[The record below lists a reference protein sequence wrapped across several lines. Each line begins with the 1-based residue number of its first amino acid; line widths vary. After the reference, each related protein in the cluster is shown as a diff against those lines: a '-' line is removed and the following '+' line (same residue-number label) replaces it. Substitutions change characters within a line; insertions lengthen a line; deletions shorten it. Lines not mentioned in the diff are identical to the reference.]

1 MPALS
6 LDHWNVYCKDLK
18 ATVRFYERYVGLTD
32 GDRPPFNFPGAWL
45 YAGEKPILHL
55 VSETGRKDHGG
66 GAIDHVAINCADIRG
81 TIAQLKKDKM
91 PFEVRKVP
99 ARPLQQVF
107 VHDPDGIMIELNFWH
122 EADVPEIDKIG
133 APAGSEEPRRRP
145 PRRRSS
151 WSAPSNLSFKL
162 FRTASLRLAHDHE
175 RAGGSRSGRTMS
187 GNSRQSIVGV
197 APSHA
202 Q

>member
-18 ATVRFYERYVGLTD
+18 ATVRFYERYVGLRN
-32 GDRPPFNFPGAWL
+32 GDRPPFPFPGAWL
-45 YAGEKPILHL
+45 YAGEKAILHL

-107 VHDPDGIMIELNFWH
+107 VHDPDGVMIELNFWH
-122 EADVPEIDKIG
+122 EADVPELKETGTAPVARDALAKKAKTKGKKQLVG
-133 APAGSEEPRRRP
+133 A
-145 PRRRSS
+145 
-151 WSAPSNLSFKL
+151 K
-162 FRTASLRLAHDHE
+162 
-175 RAGGSRSGRTMS
+175 
-187 GNSRQSIVGV
+187 
-197 APSHA
+197 
-202 Q
+202 

>member
-18 ATVRFYERYVGLTD
+18 ATVRFYERYVGLKD

-55 VSETGRKDHGG
+55 VSETGRKDHGS
-66 GAIDHVAINCADIRG
+66 GAIDHVAINCENIRG

-91 PFEVRKVP
+91 PFEGRKVP

-107 VHDPDGIMIELNFWH
+107 VHDPDGVMIELNFWH
-122 EADVPEIDKIG
+122 EADVPEIEKTDALPG
-133 APAGSEEPRRRP
+133 AKAKKKPA
-145 PRRRSS
+145 SS
-151 WSAPSNLSFKL
+151 KKQL
-162 FRTASLRLAHDHE
+162 
-175 RAGGSRSGRTMS
+175 
-187 GNSRQSIVGV
+187 VG
-197 APSHA
+197 AK
-202 Q
+202 